1 MAWEYRHGR
10 TKKYFYK
17 SRKINGRVIK
27 EYYGCGLT
35 AQLFAALDAER
46 KWQREQAR
54 IERERLDEID
64 KQITEF
70 CQVVDDI
77 AVGFLVCRGYYRHK
91 GNRSDWRKRR
101 NFMDRID
108 LRIFEDKEMT
118 TLNTEG
124 IDMKDIREN
133 LQSLVQQG
141 EAGDTSA
148 IMALRPV
155 VQGVAVYEHAVDMG
169 KEVKSRLTHYMANGE
184 SAVQEELIA
193 EMETRKDAFIQAVSP
208 TSPFERY
215 LFDLLGEE
223 MEICRIQTR
232 HADTVDA
239 RHSPQEA
246 TQKRQDRVHKRYQ
259 NSIKLAAQVYKVLRG
274 KPSVQVN
281 LAQNQIVA

>member
-1 MAWEYRHGR
+1 MSWESRNGHRY
-10 TKKYFYK
+10 YYK
-17 SRKINGRVIK
+17 SYKVNGKVK
-27 EYYGCGLT
+27 KSYYGRGLT
-35 AQLFAALDAER
+35 AVLFSALDAER

-54 IERERLDEID
+54 IERERLASID
-64 KQITEF
+64 RQVDEF
-70 CQVVDDI
+70 CQFVDDI
-77 AVGFLVCRGYYRHK
+77 AVGFMVSQGFYRHK
-91 GNRSDWRKRR
+91 GDQSHWRKRR
-101 NFMDRID
+101 EFTHITDLYIEEDANMKTTTNRID
-108 LRIFEDKEMT
+108 VNEVRDQLS
-118 TLNTEG
+118 
-124 IDMKDIREN
+124 
-133 LQSLVQQG
+133 QLVQQG
-141 EAGDTSA
+141 ESGDANA
-148 IMALRPV
+148 IMALRPAIKD
-155 VQGVAVYEHAVDMG
+155 VAIYEYTADLG

-223 MEICRIQTR
+223 MEMCRIQTR